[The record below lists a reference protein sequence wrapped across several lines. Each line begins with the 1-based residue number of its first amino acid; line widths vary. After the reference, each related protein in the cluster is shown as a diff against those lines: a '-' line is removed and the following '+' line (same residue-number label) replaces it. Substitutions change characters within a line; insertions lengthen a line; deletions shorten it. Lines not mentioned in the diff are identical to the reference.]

1 MDKIVVTG
9 ANGQLGNELRAIE
22 QAGLY
27 GGRYEFVFTD
37 VAELDITDREAVLRF
52 VEAERPQWIINA
64 AAYTA
69 VDRAESD
76 SEKALLLNAT
86 AVRNLVKAAEAVG
99 AGFVQVSTDYVFDG
113 RMPADR
119 HALTEEEPVGPQSV
133 YGRTKLRGEEYA
145 LAYPK
150 SLVVRTAWLYSAY
163 GNNFVKTMLR
173 LGAERSE
180 LNVVADQWGTP
191 TYAADLAAAL
201 MRMVS
206 VCDAHPE
213 RTGELFGLYHYTND
227 GITTWCEFAQE
238 IMRLGERSC
247 VVRPIASSEYPAAA
261 SRPAWSVLS
270 KRKISDAFDVELPDW
285 RDSLARC
292 IRVL

>member
-1 MDKIVVTG
+1 MYKIVVTG

-37 VAELDITDREAVLRF
+37 VAELDITDREAVRRF
-52 VEAERPQWIINA
+52 AEAERPQWIINA

-86 AVRNLVKAAEAVG
+86 AVRNLVEAAEAVG
-99 AGFVQVSTDYVFDG
+99 AGFMQVSTDYVFDG

-133 YGRTKLRGEEYA
+133 YGATKRKGEEYA
-145 LAYPK
+145 LAYPR
-150 SLVVRTAWLYSAY
+150 SLVVRTAWLYSTY

-173 LGAERSE
+173 LGAEREE
-180 LNVVADQWGTP
+180 LGVVADQWGTP

-213 RTGELFGLYHYTND
+213 RAGELFGLYHYTNE

-238 IMRLGERSC
+238 IMRLGGRNC
-247 VVRPIASSEYPAAA
+247 TVKGITTAEYPVAAA
-261 SRPAWSVLS
+261 RPAWSVLS
-270 KRKISDAFDVELPDW
+270 KRKISDVFNVSVPDW
-285 RDSLARC
+285 RDSLGRC
-292 IRVL
+292 IRAL